1 MTKADL
7 IEHIYGA
14 KEFRGAVSKKTLA
27 ALVDAVFAEV
37 QKALRKD
44 GRFSYPN
51 FGTFLRKKRAGRTGR
66 NPKTQERIRIAPRQ
80 TVTFKPHQAFKDAL
94 NPRAR

>member
-7 IEHIYGA
+7 IEHIYGS
-14 KEFRGAVSKKTLA
+14 KEFKGAVSKKTLGN
-27 ALVDAVFAEV
+27 LVDAVFGEI

-51 FGTFLRKKRAGRTGR
+51 FGTFLRKKRAGRIGR
-66 NPKTQERIRIAPRQ
+66 NPKTQEKIRIAPRQ
-80 TVTFKPHQAFKDAL
+80 IVQFKAHQAFKDAL
-94 NPRAR
+94 NPRVR

>member
-1 MTKADL
+1 MTKAEI
-7 IEHIYGA
+7 IEHIYGS
-14 KEFRGAVSKKTLA
+14 KEFRGAISKKMLA
-27 ALVDAVFAEV
+27 GLIDAVFAEV
-37 QKALRKD
+37 QKALRKN

-51 FGTFLRKKRAGRTGR
+51 FGTFLRRKRAGRVGR

-80 TVTFKPHQAFKDAL
+80 TVIFKPHQAFKDAL